1 MKYLPITPEL
11 EKVINNLDVP
21 ATTKLFRELTQ
32 NTNSKDTLLLNQ
44 ANGLVSIVASLQL
57 VNGGKL

>member
-11 EKVINNLDVP
+11 EKVINNLDAP
-21 ATTKLFRELTQ
+21 ATTKLFRQLTQ
-32 NTNSKDTLLLNQ
+32 NTCSKDTLLLNQ

-57 VNGGKL
+57 VNGGEL